1 MKEKRLLKKYY
12 QTKKTTSL
20 NNMFY
25 NIQGSRYYK
34 VLSNIKYYVINDTMQ
49 YN

>member
-1 MKEKRLLKKYY
+1 MKEKRLLKNT
-12 QTKKTTSL
+12 TKQK

-34 VLSNIKYYVINDTMQ
+34 VLCNKKYCVINDTMQ
-49 YN
+49 CKVLSNI